1 MSHLSILIRCP
12 ICGVRSAYEFL
23 FGGEVLKRPAV
34 DASDMEWYNYAYGRR
49 NVHGVQK
56 EWCYHRFG
64 CKRWFLLVRDTGN
77 NTAKEA
83 FLPEDDKEKEW
94 KI

>member
-1 MSHLSILIRCP
+1 MIRCP
-12 ICGVRSAYEFL
+12 ICGERSVYEFL
-23 FGGEVLKRPAV
+23 FGGEVLRRPSA
-34 DASDMEWYNYAYGRR
+34 DASDLDWYKYAYGKK
-49 NVHGVQK
+49 NVHGVAK

-64 CKRWFLLVRDTGN
+64 CKRWFLVVRDTSN
-77 NTAKEA
+77 NNVAET